1 MEEKEEEME
10 EKEEEKEKNRICFQ
24 LSIPFP
30 FDYLFL
36 ESLDVVG
43 KSDYKWNS
51 LLDVN
56 FVAFNSKVERTK
68 EERRK

>member
-1 MEEKEEEME
+1 ME
-10 EKEEEKEKNRICFQ
+10 EKEEEKEKKRICFQLQ